1 MLENNT
7 VTALES
13 RLSCL
18 ALCGLAV
25 SVAIGVTGV
34 LILLGTSL

>member
-1 MLENNT
+1 MLENNH

-25 SVAIGVTGV
+25 SVAIAITGV
-34 LILLGTSL
+34 FILLGTSL